1 MYIRGTG
8 YSVRGE
14 LRQWQGGQAQL
25 LQGVVI
31 FSAVANCG
39 ALEQVK
45 WLATW
50 SLTCT
55 R

>member
-1 MYIRGTG
+1 M
-8 YSVRGE
+8 VRGE

-25 LQGVVI
+25 LLQGVVI
-31 FSAVANCG
+31 FSAVADCG
-39 ALEQVK
+39 ALEQVQ

-50 SLTCT
+50 SLTGT